1 MRRLVSL
8 ALLLSACT
16 KESAPVQV
24 EAAAPATAPAA
35 TKAALPKVS
44 RSLVTVSC
52 GDISGPGFFSSPEIV
67 VTRRR
72 FVCDAPRVKLHDGR
86 TLLGKVRN
94 KWLDLDLA
102 ELAISGGEGEPL
114 PIASAVTLSETTD
127 LWLAAGGSG
136 SVRAP
141 LVTRLGV
148 PHFEAA
154 FDKVPAPGSIV
165 LDAKGAV
172 LGLTTD
178 AVHVL
183 PLDVLLPSWGAL
195 LQNAKPALAKELATL
210 RRALGKPGLVTALVD
225 KNGTLHVVLLSYTAA
240 PRVTLGG
247 CNVELEP
254 AWEKFRLNAWLDEP
268 TRELFQFLDAHDLDI
283 GLSMSTVAV
292 PTAACGT
299 GELFLDG
306 ADPLLHAAPIGK
318 TDKAMAV
325 TADSEKAL
333 APPPPAPP
341 RGKQPGELDATDERI
356 WRGRFSALR
365 EERELFEKDLRAKQR
380 FIDDADR
387 AVRRSSFRYGGG
399 VVLPVLTPEEK
410 ERYDQY
416 KRDLEEA
423 ARERAEF
430 QRRLDDLERE
440 ASRASVPREWRQ

>member
-8 ALLLSACT
+8 ALLSFACT
-16 KESAPVQV
+16 KESAPAPVQTS
-24 EAAAPATAPAA
+24 APAKPPAA
-35 TKAALPKVS
+35 TKAAAPNVS

-52 GDISGPGFFSSPEIV
+52 GEVSGPGFFSAPAVV

-86 TLLGKVRN
+86 TLLGAVRH
-94 KWLDLDLA
+94 KWPDLDLA
-102 ELAISGGEGEPL
+102 ELSISGGEGEPL
-114 PIASAVTLSETTD
+114 AIASAVGLSDTTD
-127 LWLAAGGSG
+127 LWLAGGGSG
-136 SVRAP
+136 AVRSP

-165 LDAKGAV
+165 LDANGAV

-195 LQNAKPALAKELATL
+195 QQNAKAAVAKEVATL

-225 KNGTLHVVLLSYTAA
+225 KNGTLHAVLLSYTAA

-247 CNVELEP
+247 CDVELEP

-268 TRELFQFLDAHDLDI
+268 TRDLFQFLDAHDLDI

-292 PTAACGT
+292 PSTACGSA
-299 GELFLDG
+299 ELYLDG
-306 ADPLLHAAPIGK
+306 ADPLLHSAPIGK

-325 TADSEKAL
+325 TTDSETAS

-365 EERELFEKDLRAKQR
+365 EERELFERDLRAKQR

-387 AVRRSSFRYGGG
+387 AVRRSGFRYGGG

-416 KRDLEEA
+416 KRDLEEGA
-423 ARERAEF
+423 KVRAEF

-440 ASRASVPREWRQ
+440 ASNASVPREWRR